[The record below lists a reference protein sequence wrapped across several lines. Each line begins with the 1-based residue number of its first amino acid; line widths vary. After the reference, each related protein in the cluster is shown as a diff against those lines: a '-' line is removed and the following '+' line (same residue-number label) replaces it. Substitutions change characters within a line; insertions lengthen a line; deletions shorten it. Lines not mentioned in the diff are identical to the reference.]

1 MFKAVLAG
9 AKAGAKFAPKLI
21 KAGAKSGTKYGK
33 VATKQ
38 GAKYGKTAAK
48 QAKAELK
55 REAKEMAENM
65 KNEAFR
71 MQNNLKA
78 TAKTMASNYV
88 DAQKRRIYQ
97 TNRGAIYTNMSN
109 GNRNYDPT
117 PAYYNKPG
125 TNTYKPL
132 Y

>member
-1 MFKAVLAG
+1 
-9 AKAGAKFAPKLI
+9 
-21 KAGAKSGTKYGK
+21 
-33 VATKQ
+33 
-38 GAKYGKTAAK
+38 
-48 QAKAELK
+48 
-55 REAKEMAENM
+55 
-65 KNEAFR
+65 

>member
-1 MFKAVLAG
+1 MFKALALG
-9 AKAGAKFAPKLI
+9 AKSGAKYAPQLI
-21 KAGAKSGTKYGK
+21 KAGAKSGAQYGK
-33 VATKQ
+33 VAAKS
-38 GAKYGKTAAK
+38 GAKYGKVVAK
-48 QAKAELK
+48 QAKEEIKKEA
-55 REAKEMAENM
+55 REMSENL
-65 KNEAFR
+65 KNEAYR
-71 MQNNLKA
+71 LQNNLKA

-117 PAYYNKPG
+117 PAYYNEPG
-125 TNTYKPL
+125 TNTYRPL

>member
-1 MFKAVLAG
+1 MFKALALG
-9 AKAGAKFAPKLI
+9 AKSGAKYAPQLI
-21 KAGAKSGTKYGK
+21 KAGAKSGAKYGK
-33 VATKQ
+33 VV
-38 GAKYGKTAAK
+38 AK
-48 QAKAELK
+48 QAKEEIKKEA
-55 REAKEMAENM
+55 REMSENL
-65 KNEAFR
+65 KNEAYR
-71 MQNNLKA
+71 LQNNLKA

-117 PAYYNKPG
+117 PAYYNEPG
-125 TNTYKPL
+125 TNTYRPL

>member
-1 MFKAVLAG
+1 MFKALALG
-9 AKAGAKFAPKLI
+9 AKSGAKFAPQLMR
-21 KAGAKSGTKYGK
+21 AGAKSGARYGK
-33 VATKQ
+33 VA
-38 GAKYGKTAAK
+38 AKSGVRYGKVAAR
-48 QAKAELK
+48 QARDELK

-109 GNRNYDPT
+109 GNRNYNPT

>member
-1 MFKAVLAG
+1 MFKALALG
-9 AKAGAKFAPKLI
+9 AKSGAKYAPQLI
-21 KAGAKSGTKYGK
+21 KAGAKSGAKYGK
-33 VATKQ
+33 VAAKS
-38 GAKYGKTAAK
+38 GAKYGKVVAK
-48 QAKAELK
+48 QAKEEIKKEA
-55 REAKEMAENM
+55 REMSENL
-65 KNEAFR
+65 KNEAYR
-71 MQNNLKA
+71 LQNNLKA

-117 PAYYNKPG
+117 PAYYNEPG
-125 TNTYKPL
+125 TNTYRPL